1 MWIAVAIV
9 AALLGGLGLLLWQGA
24 RERREAKR
32 ELDRIKAL
40 SPPEARTMAL
50 QLLGDPELFQCKAVS
65 ATDPLP
71 TLPQS
76 VTDLL
81 TRYDEIIHGEFWIGR
96 SALVQPA
103 RKAGYR
109 KIGEDFE
116 FTELL
121 VRPDSE
127 AVYVSYG
134 EQPPDEAPEAVATA
148 WHLIIQVS
156 GVRV

>member
-1 MWIAVAIV
+1 MWIAVVVV
-9 AALLGGLGLLLWQGA
+9 AVLLGGLGLLLWQGA
-24 RERREAKR
+24 RDRQGTKR

-40 SPPEARTMAL
+40 SSPEARTMAL
-50 QLLGDPELFQCKAVS
+50 QLLGDPELFQCKAAS

-71 TLPQS
+71 ILPQS

-81 TRYDEIIHGEFWIGR
+81 TRFDLIVRGEFWIGR
-96 SALVQPA
+96 SALVQTA
-103 RKAGYR
+103 RKPGYR

-134 EQPPDEAPEAVATA
+134 EEPPNAAPEAVATA

>member
-1 MWIAVAIV
+1 MWIAVVIV
-9 AALLGGLGLLLWQGA
+9 AVLLGGLGLLLWQGA
-24 RERREAKR
+24 RERRGTKR
-32 ELDRIKAL
+32 ESDRIKAL
-40 SPPEARTMAL
+40 SPPEARTIAL
-50 QLLGDPELFQCKAVS
+50 QLLGDQELFQCKAAS

-71 TLPQS
+71 ILPQS

-81 TRYDEIIHGEFWIGR
+81 TRFDEIVRGDSGSVC

-103 RKAGYR
+103 RKPGYR

-134 EQPPDEAPEAVATA
+134 EGPPDEAPDAVATA

>member
-109 KIGEDFE
+109 RS
-116 FTELL
+116 
-121 VRPDSE
+121 VRTSSSPSCLSGLILKPSTCHT
-127 AVYVSYG
+127 VSNHQTRSPKPS
-134 EQPPDEAPEAVATA
+134 QPRGT
-148 WHLIIQVS
+148 
-156 GVRV
+156 

>member
-24 RERREAKR
+24 RERRETKR

-40 SPPEARTMAL
+40 SPPEARAMAL
-50 QLLGDPELFQCKAVS
+50 QLLGDPELFQCKAAS

-76 VTDLL
+76 VTELL
-81 TRYDEIIHGEFWIGR
+81 TRYDEIVHGEFWIGH